1 MEAESFSIG
10 ATLSVVLQPA
20 FIQSPWA
27 ILAEGLAF
35 VLFLLLSAFFSGS
48 EVALFSLERAHLE
61 ELKQRNDGVSKLV
74 LRLLEQP
81 RHLLVSILILNTLS
95 NVAAAILAAMLT
107 MQAAVAFDWSPTAVL
122 LVEMVL
128 LTFILLIV
136 SEITPKMIAARDPVT
151 VSRRIARPLRF
162 FIGLIYPVAIALTEL
177 TTMLHRFI
185 KPRKQALS
193 PEDLKIMADM
203 GHAHGSLEEEEREL
217 IYSIVE
223 FGETTVK
230 EVMVSRMDIVAIPTN
245 ATLSEAI
252 RIIRESGHSRFPLYE
267 DHLDNILG
275 IVYAKDLLPYLTQP
289 KPPERVDWRRI
300 ARPAMFV
307 PMNMKLIDLLRQFQ
321 VRRTHI
327 AIVVDEYGGTA
338 GLVTLED
345 VLEEIVGEIRDEYD
359 EREKPLY
366 EKIDDYTYRFDAR
379 INLDDMAEIL
389 GIELDT
395 EQFDFETLGGLIFH
409 LVGDIPEVGTEVTY
423 GPLRLRVESIQ
434 NHRIGNV
441 LVRFIPPN
449 EQPTHQAEQRHESRN

>member
-1 MEAESFSIG
+1 MEIEPFSTG
-10 ATLSVVLQPA
+10 ALWSVLLLLPFAGSLWV
-20 FIQSPWA
+20 
-27 ILAEGLAF
+27 ILAESLAF
-35 VLFLLLSAFFSGS
+35 ILFLLLSAFFSGS

-61 ELKQRNDGVSKLV
+61 ELEERGDAASRLV
-74 LRLLEQP
+74 LRLLEKP
-81 RHLLVSILILNTLS
+81 RHLLVSILILNTLA
-95 NVAAAILAAMLT
+95 NVAAAILAAVLT
-107 MQAAVAFDWSPTAVL
+107 LQAAEAFQWSPTVVL
-122 LVEMVL
+122 LVEMVA
-128 LTFILLIV
+128 LTFILLVV

-151 VSRRIARPLRF
+151 VSRRIARPLQF
-162 FIGLIYPVAIALTEL
+162 FIRLIYPIAVALTEL

-185 KPRKQALS
+185 KPKGHVLS

-217 IYSIVE
+217 IHSIVE

-230 EVMVSRMDIVAIPTN
+230 EVMVSRMDIVAIPTD

-252 RIIRESGHSRFPLYE
+252 RIIQESGHSRFPLYE
-267 DHLDNILG
+267 EHLDNILG

-289 KPPERVDWRRI
+289 SPPEHIDWRRI

-307 PMNMKLIDLLRQFQ
+307 PLTMKLSDLLRQFQ
-321 VRRTHI
+321 ARRTHI

-359 EREKPLY
+359 EKEKPLY
-366 EKIDDYTYRFDAR
+366 EQLDERTYRFDAR
-379 INLDDMAEIL
+379 INLDDMAEII

-409 LVGDIPEVGTEVTY
+409 LVGDIPEVGTEVEY

-434 NHRIGNV
+434 NHRIGKV
-441 LVRFIPPN
+441 LVQIKLLQ
-449 EQPTHQAEQRHESRN
+449 EQQAEQMDKDHA